1 MELPDTPGT
10 PPTWKLMLVK
20 WLGLLPVLFAV
31 AYALDALPGELPLW
45 GTLLIETSIVV
56 PLLSYVITP
65 VMDHLVA
72 DWLYAGVDGSRS
84 SSNIG
89 S

>member
-1 MELPDTPGT
+1 MELPDMPGT

-20 WLGLLPVLFAV
+20 WLGLMPVLFAV

-45 GTLLIETSIVV
+45 GTLIIETSIVV
-56 PLLSYVITP
+56 PVLNYGITP
-65 VMDHLVA
+65 LMDHLFA
-72 DWLYAGVDGSRS
+72 DWLYAGVDGDRRS
-84 SSNIG
+84 SDIG